1 MFMLISDYSKFPY
14 PRQYSGENPCLAR
27 GRPGFNSP
35 SGRNFLVNRIQH
47 RKDGY
52 SHGYVNSLI
61 VILITKLYFTL
72 IQFYKTTMQ
81 DSISITF
88 TMKKFFPIFATPLHG
103 KDFIIKFM
111 YCKKYENILA
121 ERSFDLRTSGLWAQ
135 HASTAPLCFSYH
147 LEKSKI
153 FQNLQTNQATWKI
166 KTNISNSS

>member
-1 MFMLISDYSKFPY
+1 MSLRKNRLRRFFFRKNHGN
-14 PRQYSGENPCLAR
+14 PRQYSGKYPRLSR

-35 SGRNFLVNRIQH
+35 SGRIFLVNRIQH

-61 VILITKLYFTL
+61 VILITNLYFTL

-103 KDFIIKFM
+103 KDFIIKFL

-153 FQNLQTNQATWKI
+153 FQNMQ
-166 KTNISNSS
+166 SR